1 MSNMEFCVKNRRL
14 MLVIDRH
21 LIIRCLMV
29 NSALQNLHLGRGD
42 LVIRNECVNRLCPNL
57 NLAMTVSSLRDFLEA
72 CLVGPKIGLME

>member
-1 MSNMEFCVKNRRL
+1 MSNMVFCEKYFL
-14 MLVIDRH
+14 LIWVIDLH

-42 LVIRNECVNRLCPNL
+42 LVMRNECVNRLCPNL
-57 NLAMTVSSLRDFLEA
+57 NLAMTVYSLRDFPEA